1 MTPHYDDVTD
11 DPVYPGSAAEA
22 LALELEAERL
32 AEAEADDEHG
42 EP

>member
-1 MTPHYDDVTD
+1 MTPYDDDMLD

-32 AEAEADDEHG
+32 AESDDE
-42 EP
+42 EDEQT